1 MLLHADRLGRLT
13 SSYTTENGVIV
24 EQKESTFD
32 AKGRDLKYTYVGDY
46 SYSRDYKYYDETG
59 LLGSVT
65 QDYNGE
71 HEIMSV
77 LSYANLGRVRF
88 RIYAGN
94 YNGRVSYTYQTD
106 NSDTNRIISNM
117 TSMRY
122 TFGGKQTF
130 ADYSYDNIGN
140 IKHAEYRY
148 DSVPYTFVDYN
159 YDRYNQLTKEVHSP
173 LSMGIDLRSA
183 EYAYDE
189 FGNITDVTRTDS
201 SGKVT
206 KNRYVYSDKTGW
218 QDLLTSYNGHTI
230 TYDEI
235 GNPLSYYNGKNYSF
249 EWEAGRRL
257 YRSASGGNSI
267 TYYYNKDGIR
277 TKKSVSGKYT
287 DRYILDGDRVIGME
301 RTKSGS
307 SVKDVYH
314 FMYDE
319 MGNIWLALCYIGGST
334 TPVRYYYRTNAQGD
348 VKQIVDKDNNVIAY
362 YAYDAWG
369 KPLAILDGNNSEI
382 TDSTHFAIVNP
393 FRYRGY
399 IYDSETGLYYLQSR
413 YYDPIVRRFINADE
427 QINQSGN
434 ISGFNLF
441 AYADNSPSTAI
452 DPSGTSAVGLM
463 EIVSRIAYYCSNPE
477 KLLVHTMVLSIILI
491 GSGYLYSNGYELSNY
506 MYLRAFFGKGGRLPR
521 GIKEKLVERLK
532 ESQIMN
538 AKLQEIADRG
548 CQYIKEQG
556 SIEFK
561 SSGGNDADV
570 DLYYSLQHA
579 WYAVKGHMFKGEWHL
594 TVNIA
599 DRYDFDT
606 IRLSGENAFANSAN
620 NMGFFFADCG
630 LHCSIQYFCYI

>member
-159 YDRYNQLTKEVHSP
+159 YDRYNQLKKEVHSP

>member
-1 MLLHADRLGRLT
+1 MSYHTGSLGKLT
-13 SSYTTENGVIV
+13 SSYTAENGVMV
-24 EQKESTFD
+24 VHRKNFS
-32 AKGRDLKYTYVGDY
+32 
-46 SYSRDYKYYDETG
+46 
-59 LLGSVT
+59 
-65 QDYNGE
+65 
-71 HEIMSV
+71 
-77 LSYANLGRVRF
+77 
-88 RIYAGN
+88 
-94 YNGRVSYTYQTD
+94 
-106 NSDTNRIISNM
+106 
-117 TSMRY
+117 
-122 TFGGKQTF
+122 GKQTF

-159 YDRYNQLTKEVHSP
+159 YDRYNQLKKEVHSP

-319 MGNIWLALCYIGGST
+319 MGNIWLALCYINGST

-348 VKQIVDKDNNVIAY
+348 VKQIVEFMLPRLNRA
-362 YAYDAWG
+362 
-369 KPLAILDGNNSEI
+369 
-382 TDSTHFAIVNP
+382 
-393 FRYRGY
+393 
-399 IYDSETGLYYLQSR
+399 
-413 YYDPIVRRFINADE
+413 
-427 QINQSGN
+427 
-434 ISGFNLF
+434 
-441 AYADNSPSTAI
+441 
-452 DPSGTSAVGLM
+452 
-463 EIVSRIAYYCSNPE
+463 
-477 KLLVHTMVLSIILI
+477 
-491 GSGYLYSNGYELSNY
+491 
-506 MYLRAFFGKGGRLPR
+506 MYLNGQRITLFVRLMLEGRM
-521 GIKEKLVERLK
+521 IQMYKL
-532 ESQIMN
+532 
-538 AKLQEIADRG
+538 
-548 CQYIKEQG
+548 
-556 SIEFK
+556 
-561 SSGGNDADV
+561 
-570 DLYYSLQHA
+570 
-579 WYAVKGHMFKGEWHL
+579 
-594 TVNIA
+594 
-599 DRYDFDT
+599 
-606 IRLSGENAFANSAN
+606 ENR
-620 NMGFFFADCG
+620 
-630 LHCSIQYFCYI
+630 

>member
-32 AKGRDLKYTYVGDY
+32 AKGRDLKYTYVGDDF
-46 SYSRDYKYYDETG
+46 SYTRDYSYYDETG
-59 LLGSVT
+59 WLGSVT

-71 HEIMSV
+71 REITAA

-88 RIYAGN
+88 RVYGGP
-94 YNGRVSYTYQTD
+94 YSGRVSYTYQTD
-106 NSDTNRIISNM
+106 SSDTNRIISNM

-140 IKHAEYRY
+140 VKHAEYKY
-148 DSVPYTFVDYN
+148 DSIPYTFVDYT
-159 YDRYNQLTKEVHSP
+159 YDKYNQLKTEAHSP

-277 TKKSVSGKYT
+277 TEKSVSGKYT

-348 VKQIVDKDNNVIAY
+348 VKQIVEFMLPRLNRAMYYRYMILSNQVKINVSEWAKDNFVRAVDARGADDPNVQIRESV
-362 YAYDAWG
+362 DICEQ
-369 KPLAILDGNNSEI
+369 KSK
-382 TDSTHFAIVNP
+382 
-393 FRYRGY
+393 
-399 IYDSETGLYYLQSR
+399 LQ
-413 YYDPIVRRFINADE
+413 
-427 QINQSGN
+427 
-434 ISGFNLF
+434 LF
-441 AYADNSPSTAI
+441 ARFSTI
-452 DPSGTSAVGLM
+452 MICSRFLPSG
-463 EIVSRIAYYCSNPE
+463 
-477 KLLVHTMVLSIILI
+477 LV
-491 GSGYLYSNGYELSNY
+491 
-506 MYLRAFFGKGGRLPR
+506 
-521 GIKEKLVERLK
+521 
-532 ESQIMN
+532 
-538 AKLQEIADRG
+538 
-548 CQYIKEQG
+548 
-556 SIEFK
+556 
-561 SSGGNDADV
+561 
-570 DLYYSLQHA
+570 
-579 WYAVKGHMFKGEWHL
+579 
-594 TVNIA
+594 VNIQ
-599 DRYDFDT
+599 
-606 IRLSGENAFANSAN
+606 
-620 NMGFFFADCG
+620 C
-630 LHCSIQYFCYI
+630 

>member
-1 MLLHADRLGRLT
+1 
-13 SSYTTENGVIV
+13 
-24 EQKESTFD
+24 
-32 AKGRDLKYTYVGDY
+32 
-46 SYSRDYKYYDETG
+46 
-59 LLGSVT
+59 
-65 QDYNGE
+65 
-71 HEIMSV
+71 
-77 LSYANLGRVRF
+77 
-88 RIYAGN
+88 
-94 YNGRVSYTYQTD
+94 
-106 NSDTNRIISNM
+106 
-117 TSMRY
+117 
-122 TFGGKQTF
+122 
-130 ADYSYDNIGN
+130 
-140 IKHAEYRY
+140 
-148 DSVPYTFVDYN
+148 
-159 YDRYNQLTKEVHSP
+159 
-173 LSMGIDLRSA
+173 MGIDLRSA

-257 YRSASGGNSI
+257 HSSASGGNSI

-348 VKQIVDKDNNVIAY
+348 VRQIVDKDNNVIAY

-382 TDSTHFAIVNP
+382 TDSTHFAMVNP

-441 AYADNSPSTAI
+441 AYADNSPTTAI
-452 DPSGTSAVGLM
+452 DTSGKSAVGLL
-463 EIVSRIAYYCSNPE
+463 ELISRIAYGCSNADVA
-477 KLLVHTMVLSIILI
+477 LVHTMVLSIILI
-491 GSGYLYSNGYELSNY
+491 GSSYLYSNGYELSNY
-506 MYLRAFFGKGGRLPR
+506 MYLCAFFGKGGRLPR

-532 ESQIMN
+532 ESHIMN

-548 CQYIKEQG
+548 YQYIKEQG

-620 NMGFFFADCG
+620 NMGFFLQIAG
-630 LHCSIQYFCYI
+630 YIVPYNISVIYDVMVRPNV